1 MPFKL
6 KKILEIEITDKALEM
21 IRKKVENGDYS
32 DFDDL
37 LQDLEKLLHVFPR
50 ADRIKAFGIIGI
62 VVVAVAFIFKFL

>member
-1 MPFKL
+1 
-6 KKILEIEITDKALEM
+6 TDKALEL

-50 ADRIKAFGIIGI
+50 ADRIKAFGILGMVI
-62 VVVAVAFIFKFL
+62 VAVIFMFKFVG